1 VLAHEGARNAVPCT
15 SVVRSTHDKDHNSSC
30 LSNYNFPIMQSPD
43 LNLLFALDVLLE
55 EGSVVSAARRMNLS
69 APAMSRTLARIRETV
84 GDPIFVKVGRKMVP
98 TPRALALREQVRQA
112 VQGAR
117 RLLEPEREVDLSSLK
132 RNFNLHANDV
142 FISAFGQALMER
154 VCAEAPHVLLRFSPE
169 RETEDTVLED
179 GKVDLYIS
187 AMRPMGRDVHVQSLF
202 TTKFVGMARDEH
214 PIFEHEITPERFA
227 RYDQIS
233 VSRRGRASGPID
245 IALQRL
251 GLSRR
256 VSLVAPTFH
265 SGVFMLGSSD
275 LILTV
280 PEHVAWAVRRMGVRA
295 RHFELPLPLETV
307 VVVQAWHPRFQSDSA
322 HQWLRRIVRE
332 LCAGEAG
339 ANPGAMVFSK

>member
-1 VLAHEGARNAVPCT
+1 MHFCRASSARYA
-15 SVVRSTHDKDHNSSC
+15 RRRRWSSN
-30 LSNYNFPIMQSPD
+30 LYFPVMQLPD

-84 GDPIFVKVGRKMVP
+84 EDPIFVKVGRRMVP
-98 TPRALALREQVRQA
+98 TPRANALRERVRQA
-112 VQGAR
+112 VQGACQ
-117 RLLEPEREVDLSSLK
+117 LLEPEREVVLSSLK

-154 VCAEAPHVLLRFSPE
+154 VCTEAPNVLLRFSPE
-169 RETEDTVLED
+169 REAVDAVLED
-179 GKVDLYIS
+179 GKIDLYIS
-187 AMRPMGRDVHVQSLF
+187 VMRPMGMDVHVQSLF
-202 TTKFVGMARDEH
+202 TTQFVGMARDEH

-233 VSRRGRASGPID
+233 VSRRGRANGPVD

-275 LILTV
+275 LIVTV

-307 VVVQAWHPRFQSDSA
+307 VVGQAWHPRFQSDSA

-332 LCAGEAG
+332 LCAGEVDG
-339 ANPGAMVFSK
+339 APGAMLFSR